1 LLGAAR
7 HERHRPT
14 QTRQMHRKRSAP
26 GSGSDDA
33 EFHAQRLTTK
43 LAKDTKKKTPPR
55 RVSAN
60 GDVGEGADIT

>member
-1 LLGAAR
+1 
-7 HERHRPT
+7 
-14 QTRQMHRKRSAP
+14 MHRKRSAP

-55 RVSAN
+55 RVSEN
-60 GDVGEGADIT
+60 SDVGEGADII